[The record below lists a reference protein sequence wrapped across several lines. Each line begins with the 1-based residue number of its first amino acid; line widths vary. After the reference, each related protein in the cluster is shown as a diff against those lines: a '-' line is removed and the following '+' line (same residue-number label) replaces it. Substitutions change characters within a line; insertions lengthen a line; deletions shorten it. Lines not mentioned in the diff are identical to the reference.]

1 MATRILTRKDFHEFV
16 LLRGKG
22 GRPTAPSRS
31 IGLLG
36 QLSISVTL
44 DGYRQLQEPTHISV
58 WVNGTKLL
66 ILPAV
71 EGDRGARLLRS
82 GREVA
87 PSYRFA
93 SKKAVRFLREK
104 GGISTGPG
112 RFSWVPVCL
121 PRHREEPAR
130 VALLVD
136 TDTNTD
142 TKEI

>member
-1 MATRILTRKDFHEFV
+1 MRTLSRKDFHEFV
-16 LLRGKG
+16 LLGGKG
-22 GRPTAPSRS
+22 GRPTAPPTS

-36 QLSISVTL
+36 QLSIAVTL

-71 EGDRGARLLRS
+71 KGDQGARPLCPR
-82 GREVA
+82 
-87 PSYRFA
+87 PSSATGYVFS
-93 SKKAVRFLREK
+93 SKEAVRFLREK
-104 GGISTGPG
+104 RGVSAGPG
-112 RFSWVPVCL
+112 RFPWVPVCL